1 MLSGSPARPTHHESV
16 LAFLP
21 AVFRWD
27 LKWLLTTVPYAATII
42 QSELAQKIKP
52 IYYLCSREIHEP
64 SSRLCLERGSLWFWP
79 FFWGQ
84 RKGAINVRVGP
95 EANENMCIS
104 SPLWTQAALG
114 AMRRRQESIISR
126 PPALV
131 LYLHTVGSDMVLC
144 QLDIFAPLSAFCC
157 MSHWILSASCF
168 LWTATEKSPSLKKF
182 KRFNWLYHPLEM
194 TDRQWWLSP
203 HWHPTFL
210 GMSFSHWKA
219 SYWVVSSQFQNHIYY
234 SYCLY
239 KDSWPSVLPKSFISS
254 YLRNNKLSN
263 LLQLQF
269 QSITVLWWPVK
280 ST

>member
-168 LWTATEKSPSLKKF
+168 LWTATEKSPSLKKIQKIQLTLPSPRNDWPTVVTEPTLAPYF
-182 KRFNWLYHPLEM
+182 SGYVLQSLESIL
-194 TDRQWWLSP
+194 LSCVFSISEP
-203 HWHPTFL
+203 HIL
-210 GMSFSHWKA
+210 
-219 SYWVVSSQFQNHIYY
+219 
-234 SYCLY
+234 
-239 KDSWPSVLPKSFISS
+239 
-254 YLRNNKLSN
+254 
-263 LLQLQF
+263 
-269 QSITVLWWPVK
+269 
-280 ST
+280 